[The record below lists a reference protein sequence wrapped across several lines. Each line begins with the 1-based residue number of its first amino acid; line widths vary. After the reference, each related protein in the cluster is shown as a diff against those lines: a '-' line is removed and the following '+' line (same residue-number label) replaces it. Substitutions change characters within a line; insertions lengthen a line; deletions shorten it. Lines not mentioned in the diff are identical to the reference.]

1 MSNFS
6 LMFTINRRYKN
17 TGVSSA
23 GLSSAGL
30 SSAGVIRDTTQS
42 KSLVQQ
48 KTTPTVS
55 TKYLCNQAIS
65 DVFRGNRLNGGG
77 CGCGKKL

>member
-23 GLSSAGL
+23 G
-30 SSAGVIRDTTQS
+30 VTRDTTQS

>member
-17 TGVSSA
+17 TGV
-23 GLSSAGL
+23 SSAGL

-55 TKYLCNQAIS
+55 TKYLCNQVIS

>member
-17 TGVSSA
+17 TG
-23 GLSSAGL
+23 L
-30 SSAGVIRDTTQS
+30 SSAGVSSAGVTRDTTQS